1 MKKITMTL
9 VILLGLTIGSFA
21 QEGGLFGKGPSRGAD
36 NGYSYR
42 EGEGSLMGLPNEHG
56 LTKDQDTPL
65 GSGIV
70 ALIGFGAAYMI
81 AKKRRE
87 E

>member
-9 VILLGLTIGSFA
+9 VILLGLTLGSFA

-36 NGYSYR
+36 NDYSYR
-42 EGEGSLMGLPNEHG
+42 GNNDPLLNLPNQHG
-56 LTKDQDTPL
+56 DTGDSPAPL

-70 ALIGFGAAYMI
+70 TLIGFGAAYMI

>member
-1 MKKITMTL
+1 MTL

-42 EGEGSLMGLPNEHG
+42 GTNDPLVTPNAHG
-56 LTKDQDTPL
+56 LTSDQGATNEGPL

-70 ALIGFGAAYMI
+70 ALVGFGAAYMI

>member
-1 MKKITMTL
+1 MTL

-42 EGEGSLMGLPNEHG
+42 EGEGSFMGLPTKHG
-56 LTKDQDTPL
+56 EDGDQGAPL

-70 ALIGFGAAYMI
+70 ALVGFGAAYMI